1 VAEPDTNALRGKRV
15 VVTRA
20 LEQSEALVQALHE
33 AGAEPVVSPMVKFA
47 PPDDLAPLDKAL
59 KHARDFDWLLLT
71 SQNAVRALQERC
83 VALDLG
89 IAGIF
94 EGAKIA
100 AVGPASAE
108 TAREL
113 GLKVVYTASKYQGVA
128 LAKELAG
135 KLKGMRVFL
144 PRSDRANPDL
154 VEALIDNGAAVTEVI
169 AYKTELPP
177 GSDLAE
183 IRVQLKLGVD
193 AVLFFSPSAVNHFRE
208 VLGQKEFER
217 LAETCGCFAAIG
229 PVTEAAL
236 REAGAEQ
243 IIVAKSATVPSLLSE
258 LARHF
263 VVTPQSISAGAK
275 RG

>member
-1 VAEPDTNALRGKRV
+1 VAELASSALRGRRV

-20 LEQSEALVQALHE
+20 LEQSEALVQALRE
-33 AGAEPVVSPMVKFA
+33 AGAEPVVLPMVKFA
-47 PPDDLAPLDKAL
+47 PPDDFAPLDDAL
-59 KHARDFDWLLLT
+59 RRARGFDWMLFT

-83 VALDLG
+83 VALDLA

-94 EGAKIA
+94 ERVEIA

-108 TAREL
+108 AAREL
-113 GLKVVYTASKYQGVA
+113 GLNVIYVASRYQGVA
-128 LAKELAG
+128 LANELAG

-144 PRSDRANPDL
+144 PRSDRANQDL
-154 VEALIDNGAAVTEVI
+154 VEELIGRGAVVTEVI
-169 AYKTELPP
+169 AYKTELPS

-183 IRVQLKLGVD
+183 IRVQLKQGVD
-193 AVLFFSPSAVNHFRE
+193 AVLFFSPSAVSHFRN
-208 VLGQKEFER
+208 VLGQREFER
-217 LAETCGCFAAIG
+217 LAKSCGGFAAIG

-236 REAGAEQ
+236 HEAGVEQ
-243 IIVAKSATVPSLLSE
+243 IIVAKSATAPSLLSE

-263 VVTPQSISAGAK
+263 AAMPQSISAGVK